1 MRPGSTFGDT
11 LTTARV
17 AAGLT
22 QERLAKQAGVTQ
34 AALSRYESD
43 QRQPDDE
50 TLDRLAG
57 ALGLT
62 RRFLAQKA
70 LVRGGLAVY
79 AHARRR
85 ASASVRVWN
94 RLEARLNILHLQM
107 HRLLNVIDFDV
118 PNVLST
124 LDPLDYAPDAAARL
138 TRAQWRMR
146 MGPVRGI
153 TSWME
158 AAGCVVLQWDFGTP
172 RIDAISQW
180 VLDFPVVLVNS
191 QLPTDRRRFTLAH
204 ELGHLVLHGAPVHL
218 SSETEV
224 EQEAMD
230 YAAEFLMPAD
240 EIRPDLRNLKF
251 NQLSGLKR
259 KWMVSMAALV
269 ERAYRLQTITAAQRT
284 SLYKGLS
291 TRGWR
296 KTEPLSEQLPPEESA
311 IPALIVERLRRL
323 RYTAAEIAEFGGFAD
338 VEQAAQVLPLRQGL
352 RVIR

>member
-1 MRPGSTFGDT
+1 M

-17 AAGLT
+17 AAGWT
-22 QERLAKQAGVTQ
+22 QERLAKQVGVTQ
-34 AALSRYESD
+34 VALSRYESD
-43 QRQPDDE
+43 QRQPDIE

-62 RRFLAQKA
+62 GRFLGQVA

-85 ASASVRVWN
+85 AAASARVWN
-94 RLEARLNILHLQM
+94 RLEARLNILRLQM

-118 PNVLST
+118 PNILST
-124 LDPLDYAPDAAARL
+124 LDPLDYTPDAAARL

-146 MGPVRGI
+146 MGPVRGV

-158 AAGCVVLQWDFGTP
+158 AAGCVVLPLDFGTP

-180 VLDFPVVLVNS
+180 VYPYPVVLVNS
-191 QLPTDRRRFTLAH
+191 QLPTDRKRFTLAH
-204 ELGHLVLHGAPVHL
+204 ELGHLVLHGAPVQL

-224 EQEAMD
+224 EQEATD

-240 EIRPDLRNLKF
+240 VIRPDLRNLKF

-291 TRGWR
+291 AQGWR
-296 KTEPLSEQLPPEESA
+296 KREPLSDQLPPEEPA
-311 IPALIVERLRRL
+311 IPALIVERLRKL

-338 VEQAAQVLPLRQGL
+338 VERAAQVLPLRQGL
-352 RVIR
+352 RVVR

>member
-1 MRPGSTFGDT
+1 M

-17 AAGLT
+17 AVGWT
-22 QERLAKQAGVTQ
+22 QERLAKQVGVTQ
-34 AALSRYESD
+34 VALSRYESD

-50 TLDRLAG
+50 TRDRLAG

-62 RRFLAQKA
+62 GRFLGQAA

-85 ASASVRVWN
+85 AAASARVWN
-94 RLEARLNILHLQM
+94 RLEARLNILRLQM
-107 HRLLNVIDFDV
+107 HRLLNVVDFDV
-118 PNVLST
+118 PNILST
-124 LDPLDYAPDAAARL
+124 LDPLAYAPDAAARL
-138 TRAQWRMR
+138 TRAQWKMR

-153 TSWME
+153 TGWME
-158 AAGCVVLQWDFGTP
+158 AAGCVVLPLDFGTP

-180 VLDFPVVLVNS
+180 VHPYPMVLVNS
-191 QLPTDRRRFTLAH
+191 QLPADRLRFTLAH
-204 ELGHLVLHGAPVHL
+204 ELGHLVLHGDPVHL

-224 EQEAMD
+224 EQEATD

-240 EIRPDLRNLKF
+240 LIRPDLRNLSLGK
-251 NQLSGLKR
+251 LSDLKR
-259 KWMVSMAALV
+259 YWMVSMAALV
-269 ERAYRLQTITAAQRT
+269 ERAYRLQTITGAQRT

-291 TRGWR
+291 AKGWR
-296 KTEPLSEQLPPEESA
+296 KREPLSEQLPPEEPA

-338 VEQAAQVLPLRQGL
+338 VERAAQVLPLRQGL
-352 RVIR
+352 RVVR